1 MASIVSMSIGFS
13 LAIPGLAENTRVFEA
28 TKGWAMSPV
37 HESVKANPLR
47 RIWNGV
53 LGKVFFQ
60 IAARISAF
68 LTTATDD
75 KTVMM
80 IEVQKVKTHRRESHS
95 CPVSSTLQCKF

>member
-1 MASIVSMSIGFS
+1 MAFIVSTSIGFS

-37 HESVKANPLR
+37 HKSVKANPLS

-60 IAARISAF
+60 MAARISAF
-68 LTTATDD
+68 PATATGD
-75 KTVMM
+75 KTTMM
-80 IEVQKVKTHRRESHS
+80 IELQKVKAHTKGSHS
-95 CPVSSTLQCKF
+95 RPVSSTLQAM